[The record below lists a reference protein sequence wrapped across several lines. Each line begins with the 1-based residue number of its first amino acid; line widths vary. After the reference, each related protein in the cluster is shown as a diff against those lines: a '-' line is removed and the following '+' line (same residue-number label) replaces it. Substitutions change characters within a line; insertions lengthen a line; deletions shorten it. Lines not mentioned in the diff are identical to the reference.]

1 MLRKCVMKLR
11 KIITAL
17 LSLVILLSSIPA
29 FDLTASAAAMPY
41 RITVDLTNQIVTV
54 YSTADDTVV
63 RQMLCSTGLKG
74 STPRGTYYLPKK
86 LKSDERSEWF
96 YFSSFSCYAHYA
108 TRVYMGIMFHSIPYA
123 TRRESSI
130 SKTALA
136 EFGRPASHGCIRL
149 RTEDAKFIAL
159 NCLPGT
165 QCKIYRSNKTDED
178 LRALLMDSSY
188 SADSGLSYKQFLG
201 IPDEPGVLGRYSK
214 GTEVEDLQYRLRAL
228 GFYTGPITG
237 EYSGATVTSVKELQ
251 DILGQEQN
259 GAATKELQELVF
271 SSEAPTAM
279 NVTLTQGISGPAV
292 RNLQQNLQALCLYND
307 EIDGVYDIDVAD
319 AVKRFQQAYGT
330 TADGVANTT
339 VQKAIDYEANRLA
352 AVFAESS
359 GYSCEETTEPMTL
372 ASISSQISIRIRSKP
387 TTKSDALGKA
397 TYGMLLVLLETQ
409 GDWARVRR
417 GENEGFVMKKYLAKL
432 GDATTRLDYISTDG
446 SVRYSIGHTVSDYN
460 MGADFPSELF
470 IDYLA
475 NGGSTEE
482 VEVDVEEV
490 TAEALVLDTAFATV
504 TTSSDGVNLNLR
516 ENPSTESA
524 ILAEL
529 PNGTH
534 MQVLLKSAE
543 WTLVSHQ
550 GVNGYLMNDYLTY
563 WDGPANALETG
574 YEPSSAPVEDTP
586 SPEDDYSDP
595 VYAVVSS
602 ETGKADVFDVD
613 SDDAERIGAL
623 PNGTQITVLKTDDDW
638 SYIDYKGNRGYMP
651 NDALEFSLV
660 GEGAASDDEEYT
672 YSEDA
677 VMASVIFEGGKA
689 PVYGA
694 ASDTSQKIGELP
706 TDTEVAIVSS
716 IGEWSLIDYQGNQG
730 YMKNNTLKIDGEEHA
745 QATPAPEEAIRTGT
759 AYAYSL
765 SGKAPVYDGVSSSA
779 KELGTLAH
787 GTELLVVVNNGEW
800 SLIDYQGK
808 QGYMKN
814 ENLRFS
820 MVSEDV
826 DYEII
831 ARAIVKSESGK
842 AAVFDG
848 GANTAIKIGQLKEGD
863 EVGIIESAEHWSFID
878 YKGNQGYMRNVNL
891 YTVEEE

>member
-17 LSLVILLSSIPA
+17 LSLVLLLSSVPA
-29 FDLTASAAAMPY
+29 FDLTASAASMPY

-54 YSTADDTVV
+54 YSTADDTIV

-96 YFSSFSCYAHYA
+96 YFSAFSCYAHYA

-123 TRRESSI
+123 TKRESSI
-130 SKTALA
+130 SQSALA

-159 NCLPGT
+159 NCLQGT
-165 QCKIYRSNKTDED
+165 QCKIYRSNKPDED

-188 SADSGLSYKQFLG
+188 SAESGLSYKQFLG

-228 GFYTGPITG
+228 GFYTGEITG
-237 EYSGATVTSVKELQ
+237 EYSGETVTSVKELQ
-251 DILGQEQN
+251 ETLGQEQN
-259 GAATKELQELVF
+259 GATTKELQELVF

-279 NVTLTQGISGPAV
+279 NVTLTEGISGPAV
-292 RNLQQNLQALCLYND
+292 RNLQQNLQALRLYNA
-307 EIDGVYDIDVAD
+307 EIDGVYDIDVVD

-330 TADGVANTT
+330 TADGIANTT
-339 VQKAIDYEANRLA
+339 VQQAIDYEANRLA

-359 GYSCEETTEPMTL
+359 GYTCEETTEPMAL
-372 ASISSQISIRIRSKP
+372 ASVSSQISIRIRSKP

-397 TYGMLLVLLETQ
+397 TYGTLLVLLETQ

-417 GENEGFVMKKYLAKL
+417 GENEGFVMKKYLEKL

-460 MGADFPSELF
+460 MGASFPSELF
-470 IDYLA
+470 LDYLA
-475 NGGSTEE
+475 GGGTTEE

-504 TTSSDGVNLNLR
+504 ATSSDGVNLNLR

-524 ILAEL
+524 VLAEL

-534 MQVLLKSAE
+534 VQVLLKSAE
-543 WTLVSHQ
+543 WTLVAHQ
-550 GVNGYLMNDYLTY
+550 GVNGYLKNDYLSY

-574 YEPSSAPVEDTP
+574 YEPSSAPAEE
-586 SPEDDYSDP
+586 SAAAPEDDYSDP

-602 ETGKADVFDVD
+602 ESGKGDVFDVD
-613 SDDAERIGAL
+613 SDDAERIGSL
-623 PNGTQITVLKTDDDW
+623 PNGTQITVLQTDDDW

-651 NDALEFSLV
+651 NGELEFSLV
-660 GEGAASDDEEYT
+660 GEGAAIDDEEYI
-672 YSEDA
+672 YSEEA
-677 VMASVIFEGGKA
+677 VMASVAIEGGKA

-694 ASDTSQKIGELP
+694 ASDTSGQIGELP
-706 TDTEVAIVSS
+706 KDTVVAIVSS

-730 YMKNNTLKIDGEEHA
+730 YMKNSTLKVDGDESA
-745 QATPAPEEAIRTGT
+745 QPTPAPEDAIRTGT

-765 SGKAPVYDGVSSSA
+765 SGNAPVYDGVSSSA
-779 KELGTLAH
+779 KELGTLPH

-800 SLIDYQGK
+800 SLIEYQGR

-814 ENLRFS
+814 ENLRFG
-820 MVSEDV
+820 VISEDV

-831 ARAIVKSESGK
+831 ARAVVKSESGK

-863 EVGIIESAEHWSFID
+863 EVGIIETTEHWSFID

-891 YTVEEE
+891 YTVEK